1 MTELPERV
9 YTEHDLARAR
19 RTGKV
24 IGWIQGGAVVV
35 GGALVLN
42 LIGWIPTLVGI
53 GIVGYVGYRLVAG
66 SSGGDRSGGAS

>member
-19 RTGKV
+19 RTGKL

-35 GGALVLN
+35 GGAFVLN

-66 SSGGDRSGGAS
+66 AAGKSRSGEES